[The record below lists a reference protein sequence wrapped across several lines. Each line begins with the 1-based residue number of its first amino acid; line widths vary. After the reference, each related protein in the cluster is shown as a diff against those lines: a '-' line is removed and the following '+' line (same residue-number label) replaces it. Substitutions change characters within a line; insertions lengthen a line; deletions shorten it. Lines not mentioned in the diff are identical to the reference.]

1 MYLWW
6 NLYVY
11 VLVASFFLHRLYLK
25 RWIWPDG
32 FLLPIFNI
40 FKGMKNKKGKHH
52 CLVHSVQLLTRVWMN
67 CNNGVSCHHISH
79 SKIAKIVFFLREK
92 KLVGKKYLR
101 LHGGYFYALNYLSRK
116 IDWFASNEP
125 IQNKQIRPNRINHFQ
140 TNFGWS
146 NESYSMIY
154 AGLLGLNC
162 FILTFFHVI
171 I

>member
-11 VLVASFFLHRLYLK
+11 VLVASFFLHRVYLK
-25 RWIWPDG
+25 QWIWPDG

-79 SKIAKIVFFLREK
+79 SKIAKIVFFFEEK
-92 KLVGKKYLR
+92 KNWLEKNTFVYMVGIFMLWITYQGKLTDLR
-101 LHGGYFYALNYLSRK
+101 QMNRFKTNKSVQIELIIF
-116 IDWFASNEP
+116 
-125 IQNKQIRPNRINHFQ
+125 KQILGEAMNHIQWF
-140 TNFGWS
+140 
-146 NESYSMIY
+146 M
-154 AGLLGLNC
+154 LGY
-162 FILTFFHVI
+162 
-171 I
+171 

>member
-11 VLVASFFLHRLYLK
+11 VLVASFFLHRVYLK
-25 RWIWPDG
+25 QWIWHDG

-79 SKIAKIVFFLREK
+79 SKIAKIVFFFEEK
-92 KLVGKKYLR
+92 KNWLEKNTFVYMVGIFMLWITYQGKLTDLR
-101 LHGGYFYALNYLSRK
+101 QMNRFKTNKSVQIELIIF
-116 IDWFASNEP
+116 
-125 IQNKQIRPNRINHFQ
+125 KQILGEAMNHIQWF
-140 TNFGWS
+140 
-146 NESYSMIY
+146 M
-154 AGLLGLNC
+154 LGY
-162 FILTFFHVI
+162 
-171 I
+171 

>member
-25 RWIWPDG
+25 QWIWPDG

-79 SKIAKIVFFLREK
+79 SKIAKIVFFFEEK
-92 KLVGKKYLR
+92 KNWLEKNTFVYMVVIFMLWIIYQGKLTDLR
-101 LHGGYFYALNYLSRK
+101 QMNQFKTNKSVQIELIIF
-116 IDWFASNEP
+116 
-125 IQNKQIRPNRINHFQ
+125 KQILGEAMNHIQWF
-140 TNFGWS
+140 
-146 NESYSMIY
+146 M
-154 AGLLGLNC
+154 LGY
-162 FILTFFHVI
+162 
-171 I
+171 